1 MGSREDRH
9 AGGIFMNRRTKTAA
23 DYAAIAI
30 APVLIFIMISSLVN
44 FLTLVL
50 YRGDFPERI
59 QWTFLMVTMGSV
71 AAARLSIE
79 QDRGKSLGYLI
90 ALGGAAFFVLVRF
103 AANPAFSLVLLTLIA
118 WLSDVIVRDC
128 TLIDDS
134 KDSSDQGL
142 IQSAGRGGHRPG
154 RTVLY
159 LAMAALPLFG
169 IGQYFL
175 RSYGNVWVGA
185 QKLLAFYLF
194 AALSLLVTTSFLGL
208 RRYLRQRGAEMP
220 TNVTVAWLAGGL
232 AMVMGILLVA
242 TLAPLPGQAIASMK
256 VPDFAS
262 ATEGPQASRYGWGNE
277 GTSQDA
283 PGASKIQKP
292 QDQKSSTVSAQ
303 KGAPPGQAASGNSK
317 TGPAGNQ
324 SGGKKPSPKSDPSKQ
339 SSAQSP
345 SGPKGASS
353 KDSGDTANKPNDQGS
368 KQESA
373 AQSKTSD
380 PQAKSGQA
388 QDGPKPGQAG
398 KPPEASQKQPQGSQ
412 PKPGDS
418 ENAKPSSEGKPQSS
432 PTGKADSD
440 KPPPN
445 PTPSEK
451 AQSEKPQ
458 SDPQESK
465 PADSNPSKD
474 DDSAKDASQRQ
485 PSERESSQDQST
497 PKEDSSKQPPSGE
510 DTQPTE
516 NQDDQKKEQPDN
528 AEENLP
534 NQSESE
540 SSESKQNEPEP
551 SESEQNESEATE
563 SEPKSSEP
571 ESPEPESPEPESP
584 EPESNGPNALT
595 TLLSAIANLI
605 KPIILLACV
614 VVVGYFLWTQWS
626 AIQEWWR
633 NLFHRDR
640 STASG
645 TTDSVDVGPAV
656 IPPRP
661 FHSFTNPF
669 QNASDP
675 RQALLTTFAALE
687 AFARE
692 QGVARKNDETPS
704 EFLQRMR
711 SRLPDLAAGS
721 AIVVDAYNRLL
732 YGGIQRPTAGD
743 LRAAE
748 ALWQQMKS

>member
-1 MGSREDRH
+1 
-9 AGGIFMNRRTKTAA
+9 MNRRTKTAA
-23 DYAAIAI
+23 DYAAIAV

-44 FLTLVL
+44 FLTLVV
-50 YRGDFPERI
+50 YRGNFPERI

-79 QDRGKSLGYLI
+79 QDRGKSLGYLF
-90 ALGGAAFFVLVRF
+90 ALAAAAFFVLTRF
-103 AANPAFSLVLLTLIA
+103 AANPLFSIVLLGLIG

-142 IQSAGRGGHRPG
+142 IQSAGRCGHRPG

-159 LAMAALPLFG
+159 LAVAALPLFG

-185 QKLLAFYLF
+185 QKLLALYLF

-232 AMVMGILLVA
+232 AMVIGILLVA
-242 TLAPLPGQAIASMK
+242 MLAPLPGQAIASME

-262 ATEGPQASRYGWGNE
+262 ATEGPQASKYGWGNE
-277 GTSQDA
+277 GTSKDA
-283 PGASKIQKP
+283 KGANRIQKP
-292 QDQKSSTVSAQ
+292 QDTKSPTGSAQ
-303 KGAPPGQAASGNSK
+303 KGAPPGQADSGNSK

-324 SGGKKPSPKSDPSKQ
+324 SGGKKTSPQSDSSKQ
-339 SSAQSP
+339 SSSP
-345 SGPKGASS
+345 PSTDSSGQKGPPNKPGDQGPK
-353 KDSGDTANKPNDQGS
+353 K
-368 KQESA
+368 ESA
-373 AQSKTSD
+373 GQSKTSD
-380 PQAKSGQA
+380 PEAKSGEA
-388 QDGPKPGQAG
+388 KDGPKPGQSG
-398 KPPEASQKQPQGSQ
+398 KSPESPQQSQGSQ
-412 PKPGDS
+412 PKPSDS
-418 ENAKPSSEGKPQSS
+418 EKAIPSSEGKPKPSPSGKPDSENPQPNQS
-432 PTGKADSD
+432 
-440 KPPPN
+440 
-445 PTPSEK
+445 
-451 AQSEKPQ
+451 QSEKPQ
-458 SDPQESK
+458 SAPPETKPLDSNPLEAKEPLKDSAESK
-465 PADSNPSKD
+465 PNES
-474 DDSAKDASQRQ
+474 
-485 PSERESSQDQST
+485 ESSNDQPM
-497 PKEDSSKQPPSGE
+497 PKEDSSDQPPKSDDPGSKE
-510 DTQPTE
+510 GQEEKPSE
-516 NQDDQKKEQPDN
+516 QQDDANK
-528 AEENLP
+528 
-534 NQSESE
+534 
-540 SSESKQNEPEP
+540 SKADP
-551 SESEQNESEATE
+551 SESEQSESEQSKAEQSESEQSQEDQSESEQSE
-563 SEPKSSEP
+563 SEPET
-571 ESPEPESPEPESP
+571 PEPESS
-584 EPESNGPNALT
+584 GPSAFT

-605 KPIILLACV
+605 KPLILLACIA
-614 VVVGYFLWTQWS
+614 VVGYFLWTQWS
-626 AIQEWWR
+626 AIQQWWQ
-633 NLFHRDR
+633 NLFHREGSSQNVTNG
-640 STASG
+640 STEVTQSA
-645 TTDSVDVGPAV
+645 

-721 AIVVDAYNRLL
+721 AMVVDAYNRLL

-748 ALWQQMKS
+748 ALWQKMK